1 MLSYDEKLIAQY
13 IPSYILQKLEEENL
27 TERQRE
33 KLGLIKA
40 ARPENRQT
48 IIHQQLA
55 SAYKNI
61 LAYKHRWTA
70 DEIQA
75 CVIDGLYFTEHELC
89 EMLDEELSEKKP
101 CNETI
106 DKIIYCLENRIFF
119 KTLEEAEAAEDAYWV
134 RKIKESK
141 LLD

>member
-1 MLSYDEKLIAQY
+1 MR
-13 IPSYILQKLEEENL
+13 LEEQYKVIEFVDLGDERGNL
-27 TERQRE
+27 VVIEGEGRDIPFDIKRVYYLYDVPGGESRGAHAHKDLYQ
-33 KLGLIKA
+33 LIVA
-40 ARPENRQT
+40 ANGSFT
-48 IIHQQLA
+48 VTLD
-55 SAYKNI
+55 
-61 LAYKHRWTA
+61 

-119 KTLEEAEAAEDAYWV
+119 KTHIV
-134 RKIKESK
+134 
-141 LLD
+141 